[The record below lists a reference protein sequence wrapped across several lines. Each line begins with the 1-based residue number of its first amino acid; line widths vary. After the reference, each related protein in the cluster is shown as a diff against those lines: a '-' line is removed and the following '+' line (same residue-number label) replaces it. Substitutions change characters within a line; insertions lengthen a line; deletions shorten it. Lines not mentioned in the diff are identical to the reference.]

1 MRRSTSPFI
10 PLALIVAG
18 VGVPLLVLAPL
29 GPESSSSPSAGP
41 QAAPSPTP
49 TPTEFVPPTYV
60 EGNHVVMPVTFPDGT
75 AAELVYPPELDLASF
90 SVYPNTQGD
99 LDRGS
104 CSSDFFISTAKR
116 ATGVSGAGPVAVL
129 PGTAGN
135 VELWRGD
142 KDHGGYL
149 LIFEFG
155 RWYVALY
162 CNRGPGDE
170 THAVW
175 AASLSGH
182 ETPEGYL
189 VLEASAPL
197 QLHPWRDVGGP
208 ALFIS
213 DRSMF
218 IELVAGST
226 NTAEDR
232 DPSDGVVQWRF
243 QEGHVRLYANAFS
256 KGAKDVL
263 QGLVDGLEI
272 RNVREPA

>member
-1 MRRSTSPFI
+1 MRRSVSVLV
-10 PLALIVAG
+10 PLALVVAG
-18 VGVPLLVLAPL
+18 VGVPLLVLAPP
-29 GPESSSSPSAGP
+29 GPESPSPVAGP
-41 QAAPSPTP
+41 NAAPSPTA

-60 EGNHVVMPVTFPDGT
+60 EGDHVVMPVTFPDGT

-99 LDRGS
+99 LGRGS
-104 CSSDFFISTAKR
+104 CGSDFFISS
-116 ATGVSGAGPVAVL
+116 ATGDAGVSGAGPVAL
-129 PGTAGN
+129 FPGTDGN

-142 KDHGGYL
+142 RAHGGYW

-155 RWYVALY
+155 RWYVAVH
-162 CNRGPGDE
+162 CNRGPRDE

-175 AASLSGH
+175 AASLSGG

-213 DRSMF
+213 DRDIF

-226 NTAEDR
+226 NIGEDR

-256 KGAKDVL
+256 KGAKDTL
-263 QGLVDGLEI
+263 QGLVDGLEV

>member
-1 MRRSTSPFI
+1 MRRSVSLLV
-10 PLALIVAG
+10 PLALVVAG

-29 GPESSSSPSAGP
+29 GPESPSPMAGP
-41 QAAPSPTP
+41 NAAPSPTA

-60 EGNHVVMPVTFPDGT
+60 EGNQVVMPVTFPDGT

-104 CSSDFFISTAKR
+104 CGSDSFISTAKR
-116 ATGVSGAGPVAVL
+116 ATGVSGAEPLAVL

-142 KDHGGYL
+142 EDHGGYL

-197 QLHPWRDVGGP
+197 QLHPWRDVGRP

-213 DRSMF
+213 DRDTF